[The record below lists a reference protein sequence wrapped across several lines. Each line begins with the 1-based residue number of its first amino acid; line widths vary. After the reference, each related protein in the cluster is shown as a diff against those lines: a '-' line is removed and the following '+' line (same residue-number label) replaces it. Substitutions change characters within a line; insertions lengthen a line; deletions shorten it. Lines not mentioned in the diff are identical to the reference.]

1 MSKGYG
7 GHLRGGRRSAD
18 PWGPGAAGA
27 NAPLWAKA
35 GGGGGVGEGE
45 RSVLRGSRGASG
57 APGHARGPRAGPAAA
72 GPAPTLGSPRRPGDA
87 LTPGQLSSESF
98 GREGHRLLFPNN

>member
-1 MSKGYG
+1 MGAWGSWGERAPLG
-7 GHLRGGRRSAD
+7 EGRR
-18 PWGPGAAGA
+18 GR
-27 NAPLWAKA
+27 
-35 GGGGGVGEGE
+35 GGVGEGE

-57 APGHARGPRAGPAAA
+57 APGHARGPRA

>member
-1 MSKGYG
+1 MSKGYS

-18 PWGPGAAGA
+18 PWSPGAAAA

-45 RSVLRGSRGASG
+45 RSVLCGSRGASG
-57 APGHARGPRAGPAAA
+57 APGHARGPRA

>member
-1 MSKGYG
+1 MGAWGSWGERAPLGEG
-7 GHLRGGRRSAD
+7 GRGWRGGA
-18 PWGPGAAGA
+18 
-27 NAPLWAKA
+27 
-35 GGGGGVGEGE
+35 E
-45 RSVLRGSRGASG
+45 RATRIRGASG
-57 APGHARGPRAGPAAA
+57 APGHARGPRA

>member
-35 GGGGGVGEGE
+35 GGGGRVGEGE

-57 APGHARGPRAGPAAA
+57 APGHARGPRAGPA
-72 GPAPTLGSPRRPGDA
+72 PTLGSPRRPGDA

-98 GREGHRLLFPNN
+98 GRESHRLLFPNN

>member
-27 NAPLWAKA
+27 NAPLCAKA

-57 APGHARGPRAGPAAA
+57 APGHARGPRA